1 MSQIR
6 RQSIISSVMVYFG
19 FALGFFNT
27 WLFTKE
33 GGFTK
38 EQYGLTGIF
47 IAVANLMFSLANLG
61 MPSYIYKFYPYYN
74 DNLDKRRNDILT
86 WALLVSLIGFCFV
99 VIGGI
104 YFKDLIIY
112 KFGKNSPEFVKYY
125 NWIFPFGLGLTLYSI
140 LESYAWQL
148 KKSVFTNF
156 LREVQFRA
164 FTTILIVFTFIG
176 WLGKFD
182 LFIKIY
188 SFTYLG
194 IALLL
199 LVYLLA
205 KGYVHL
211 TFKVS
216 IVTKKYLKKI
226 LNLIKFI
233 YGGTLVY
240 AVANVFDTILLAS
253 VSANGLAAVAVY
265 SLAQNMASLIQ
276 APQRGII
283 SSSLS
288 ALSQA
293 WKDKDLTRI
302 NRIYKQSSINQ
313 LIFATG
319 MFALI
324 WLNFSDGIFTF
335 KLQSGYL
342 DAKWVFFF
350 IGLMRIVDMG
360 TGVNSQII
368 ATSTLWKF
376 EFFTGIIL
384 LLITLPLNYI
394 LTKYYFDV
402 AGPAIAN
409 LFTFSVYNAIRFWYL
424 KKKFNMQPFTKET
437 GYTILLGIAAFYGCY
452 FLFDKYHGFVWL
464 VVRST
469 CFIAIYATG
478 TLLLNLSSDILP
490 VWKSLLRKVGITP
503 PLRHRGEF

>member
-27 WLFTKE
+27 YLFTRE

-61 MPSYIYKFYPYYN
+61 MPSYIYKFYPYYK
-74 DNLDKRRNDILT
+74 DNLDNRRNDILT
-86 WALLVSLIGFCFV
+86 WALLVSLVGFCFV

-125 NWIFPFGLGLTLYSI
+125 YWVFPFGLGLTLYTI

-148 KKSVFTNF
+148 KRSIFTNF
-156 LREVQFRA
+156 LREVQFRVFA
-164 FTTILIVFTFIG
+164 TLLIIFYLIG
-176 WLGKFD
+176 FLGKFD

-188 SFTYLG
+188 SFTYLA
-194 IALLL
+194 IALIL
-199 LVYLLA
+199 LVYLLSR
-205 KGYVHL
+205 GYIHL

-216 IVTKKYLKKI
+216 IVTKKYFKKI
-226 LNLIKFI
+226 TGLIKFI

-240 AVANVFDTILLAS
+240 AIASVFDTILLAS
-253 VSANGLAAVAVY
+253 VSSSGLGAVAVY
-265 SLAQNMASLIQ
+265 SLAQNIASLIQ

-283 SSSLS
+283 SSSIA

-293 WKDKDLTRI
+293 WKDKDLERI

-313 LIFATG
+313 LIFSVG
-319 MFALI
+319 MFSLI
-324 WLNFSDGIFTF
+324 WLNFADGIFTF
-335 KLQSGYL
+335 HLQSVYL
-342 DAKWVFFF
+342 DARWIFFF

-384 LLITLPLNYI
+384 LLITLPFNYI
-394 LTKYYFDV
+394 LTKYYFGV
-402 AGPAIAN
+402 VGPAIAN
-409 LFTFSVYNAIRFWYL
+409 LFTFTVYNSIRFWYL
-424 KKKFNMQPFTKET
+424 KKKFQMQPFTKET
-437 GYTILLGIAAFYGCY
+437 FYTIVLGVAAFYCCY
-452 FLFDKYHGFVWL
+452 FLFNEQHGFIWL
-464 VVRST
+464 VIRST
-469 CFIAIYATG
+469 CFIVIFGAG
-478 TLLLNLSSDILP
+478 TLALQLSSDILP
-490 VWKSLLRKVGITP
+490 VWYTLQKKLGIKGIKK
-503 PLRHRGEF
+503 GE

>member
-27 WLFTKE
+27 YLFTKE

-74 DNLDKRRNDILT
+74 DNLDKKRNDILT
-86 WALLVSLIGFCFV
+86 WAVLVSLAGFCLV
-99 VIGGI
+99 VISGI
-104 YFKDLIIY
+104 YFKDLIVY

-125 NWIFPFGLGLTLYSI
+125 YWIFPYGLGLTLYTI

-148 KKSVFTNF
+148 KKSIFTNF
-156 LREVQFRA
+156 LREVEWRA
-164 FTTILIVFTFIG
+164 FTTILIALTFVG
-176 WLGKFD
+176 LLADFD

-188 SFTYLG
+188 SFGYLA
-194 IALLL
+194 IAFTLLA
-199 LVYLLA
+199 YLLT

-211 TFKVS
+211 TFQVS
-216 IVTKKYLKKI
+216 IVTKKYFKKI
-226 LNLIKFI
+226 LSLIKFI

-240 AVANVFDTILLAS
+240 AVATVFDSILLAS
-253 VSANGLAAVAVY
+253 VSANGLAAVAIY

-283 SSSLS
+283 SSSIA

-293 WKDKDLTRI
+293 WKDKDYPRI
-302 NRIYKQSSINQ
+302 NRIYRQSSINQ
-313 LIFATG
+313 LIFAVG
-319 MFALI
+319 MFSLI
-324 WLNFSDGIFTF
+324 WLNFSDGVLTF
-335 KLQSGYL
+335 RLQSGYV
-342 DAKWVFFF
+342 DAKWVFLF
-350 IGLMRIVDMG
+350 IGLMRIIDMG
-360 TGVNSQII
+360 SGVNSQII

-402 AGPAIAN
+402 QGPAIAN
-409 LFTFSVYNAIRFWYL
+409 LFTFTVYNSIRYWYL
-424 KKKFNMQPFTKET
+424 LKKFKMQPFTRET
-437 GYTILLGIAAFYGCY
+437 LYTIILGLFSFFCCY
-452 FLFDKYHGFVWL
+452 FLFDRFQGFIWL
-464 VVRST
+464 VVRSA
-469 CFIAIYATG
+469 CF
-478 TLLLNLSSDILP
+478 LLLYGSGVLLLRLSADIIP
-490 VWKSLLRKVGITP
+490 VWKTLQKKAGWK
-503 PLRHRGEF
+503 RG

>member
-27 WLFTKE
+27 YLFTRE

-61 MPSYIYKFYPYYN
+61 MTSYIYKFYPYYK
-74 DNLDKRRNDILT
+74 DNLDKRKNDILT
-86 WALLVSLIGFCFV
+86 WALLVSLAGFCFV

-104 YFKDLIIY
+104 YFKDLIVY
-112 KFGKNSPEFVKYY
+112 KFGENSPEFVKYY
-125 NWIFPFGLGLTLYSI
+125 YWIFPFGLGLTLYSI

-148 KKSVFTNF
+148 KKSIFTNF

-164 FTTILIVFTFIG
+164 FATLLIIFYLIG
-176 WLGKFD
+176 FLGKFD

-188 SFTYLG
+188 SFTYLA
-194 IALLL
+194 IALILL
-199 LVYLLA
+199 AYLLSR
-205 KGYVHL
+205 GYIHL
-211 TFKVS
+211 TFRVS
-216 IVTKKYLKKI
+216 IVTKKYFKKI
-226 LNLIKFI
+226 ISLIKFI

-240 AVANVFDTILLAS
+240 AIASVFDTILLAS
-253 VSANGLAAVAVY
+253 VSSNGLAAVAVY

-283 SSSLS
+283 SSSLA

-293 WKDKDLTRI
+293 WKDKDL
-302 NRIYKQSSINQ
+302 NRIGRIYRQSSINQ
-313 LIFATG
+313 LIFAVG
-319 MFALI
+319 MFSLI
-324 WLNFSDGIFTF
+324 WLNFADGIFTF
-335 KLQSGYL
+335 HLQTVYL
-342 DAKWVFFF
+342 DARWVFFF
-350 IGLMRIVDMG
+350 IGLMRIIDMG

-384 LLITLPLNYI
+384 LLVTLPLNYI

-409 LFTFSVYNAIRFWYL
+409 LFTFTLYNGIRFRYL
-424 KKKFNMQPFTKET
+424 QKKFKLHPFSKET
-437 GYTILLGIAAFYGCY
+437 LYTILLGIAAFCCCY
-452 FLFDKYHGFVWL
+452 FLFDNQHGFIWL
-464 VVRST
+464 VIRSS
-469 CFIAIYATG
+469 CFILIYGYGA
-478 TLLLNLSSDILP
+478 LRWKLSTDILP
-490 VWKSLLRKVGITP
+490 VWNTLRKKISIKK
-503 PLRHRGEF
+503 GE